1 MPNPI
6 PADTRVA
13 VCLVGA
19 VRTLTK
25 RFHYESVK
33 ANLLDTQ
40 LVPADLFL
48 HLHLGWD
55 DTKYAAGMGHHGAAG
70 ETFSA
75 SSPKVQR
82 MIEHLKPVQTKF
94 SDSGCEN
101 KEASD
106 HPICR
111 RHPSKDMG
119 LAAFLQ
125 YFWVRQSHEAIFKY
139 ESEKRLTYAWV
150 IRSRPDLAFFDRMP
164 PAISFPSRRIVLMMK
179 ESRPA
184 YFDGFWMAPGPL
196 AKELSKALYAFYEKR
211 SPRELPWPPEWH
223 FFPWARQQW
232 ALPWVYEPLPA
243 VLVRSHLNFDC
254 WRLKHKETPSMVYD
268 IEMSAWGRDP
278 DNPRHVLSF
287 EEACLKW
294 TAKAAIQQEKDEPGS
309 TRRQPPPPL
318 HPITTPALRQATRR
332 GFVASGSA
340 DPLANHP
347 SLALRNANHT
357 SLPALRSYFSAMSR
371 EAAPAAS
378 TSSSRSIQQL
388 HHTRDTLRARLAQQ
402 HARVYAPPG

>member
-48 HLHLGWD
+48 HLHLVRTRAANRKDVVFTRAPALGSLSHVQGWD

-125 YFWVRQSHEAIFKY
+125 YFWVRSHCAMRAGIDAVPCCRAHRQVAGDAERGRELAGGVLARQVRQSHEAIFKY

-164 PAISFPSRRIVLMMK
+164 PAIR
-179 ESRPA
+179 
-184 YFDGFWMAPGPL
+184 
-196 AKELSKALYAFYEKR
+196 
-211 SPRELPWPPEWH
+211 
-223 FFPWARQQW
+223 
-232 ALPWVYEPLPA
+232 
-243 VLVRSHLNFDC
+243 
-254 WRLKHKETPSMVYD
+254 
-268 IEMSAWGRDP
+268 
-278 DNPRHVLSF
+278 
-287 EEACLKW
+287 
-294 TAKAAIQQEKDEPGS
+294 
-309 TRRQPPPPL
+309 
-318 HPITTPALRQATRR
+318 
-332 GFVASGSA
+332 
-340 DPLANHP
+340 
-347 SLALRNANHT
+347 
-357 SLPALRSYFSAMSR
+357 
-371 EAAPAAS
+371 
-378 TSSSRSIQQL
+378 
-388 HHTRDTLRARLAQQ
+388 
-402 HARVYAPPG
+402 